1 MEREIVLSMGLLYL
15 HSLLILG
22 YMEKYI
28 NFKDI
33 KVLVVEND
41 VLYIDLIKAYLGY
54 IGCESDFASDGQEAI
69 DKVKSNKYDICFM
82 DIHMEPMG
90 GIEATKVIRKEIDKD
105 LPIIALTGTIT
116 DDFKENYFQVGM
128 NDFVMKPVSK
138 EMIEAKIIQ
147 YTKNLPVGKQDNDH
161 IHKDTGDHL

>member
-1 MEREIVLSMGLLYL
+1 M
-15 HSLLILG
+15 
-22 YMEKYI
+22 KKNI
-28 NFKDI
+28 NFQDI

-41 VLYIDLIKAYLGY
+41 VLYTDLMKAYLDY

-69 DKVKSNKYDICFM
+69 DKIKSNKYDICFM

-90 GIEATKVIRKEIDKD
+90 GIEATKMIRKEVSED
-105 LPIIALTGTIT
+105 LPIIALTATVT

-128 NDFVMKPVSK
+128 NDFIMKPVSK

-147 YTKNLPVGKQDNDH
+147 YTKNLPAGKQDKDH
-161 IHKDTGDHL
+161 IRKDA